1 MSSHSREDGEEP
13 LPDWSLRYKHSMQS
27 METIVDEP
35 SESTPQSWRHAGRA
49 SVYFDNRSNS
59 SSHGHDQIKRLH
71 SGSTRENR
79 YLDPTARLPSRSK
92 SQAKRLSRRL
102 SNRLSQSSEHFYE
115 GFEFQGWR
123 GPTSPTTHI
132 SDGIFRLEQLENS
145 HKVSEDPKKGDVVV
159 TVTAAT
165 ADEVEEPPKKY
176 GSRTWLVMFALCVTQ
191 LLNAFEGTVTSTAL
205 PTIVADLNG
214 GEEFIWIT
222 SGYFLTSTVF
232 QPLFGQTAD
241 IFGRKWLTIFAVA
254 AFVLGSGICGGAPTI
269 GVLILGRVIQG
280 IGGGGIN
287 VLVNVIVSDM
297 FAVRDR
303 GKFLAIV
310 LSAVSVGTSIGPIL
324 GGVIVQSTTWRWVF
338 YLNLPVGGV
347 ALILLFAFLE
357 ADSGKRGDQNASM
370 KEKLGRI
377 DYGGNVL
384 FITGVTLVLV
394 ALAYGG
400 NMWAWTSYS
409 TLLSLLVGFFILV
422 IFLFYEESN
431 YCKEPTLP
439 LRLFRNRTSATA
451 YAITFLHSLL
461 TLHILY
467 FLPVYFQ
474 AVKLANP
481 TESGVDMLPTV
492 LLLVPSSVISGA
504 LLSKFGRYKPFH
516 ILAFGLLVLALGL
529 FTRLRH
535 DSPAAMWAI
544 LQIIAA
550 VGSGLALSTLLPAA
564 QACLADS
571 DTASATAAWAFLRSF
586 GIVWG
591 VAVPSAIFSAQA
603 TNLVAQGIIS
613 DPDIAA
619 TLGTGGGAYEHAT
632 ADWIKT
638 VPTEGGLRDSVISLF
653 EQSLEAVWIF
663 GVAVAA
669 LAFLLAFLEREV
681 ALRQKLQAPQP
692 DEANADDSANGIQ
705 NRKRMN
711 DEVSAGQQEAV

>member
-1 MSSHSREDGEEP
+1 MPSCIQVAAQEP
-13 LPDWSLRYKHSMQS
+13 LPDWESLYSRSIPKMDAIIDEHSDGVS
-27 METIVDEP
+27 P
-35 SESTPQSWRHAGRA
+35 PWRRSYTLGA
-49 SVYFDNRSNS
+49 SQHIDDTSKISSHDQTTRLYNRST
-59 SSHGHDQIKRLH
+59 
-71 SGSTRENR
+71 SGTWKLENT
-79 YLDPTARLPSRSK
+79 LSRST
-92 SQAKRLSRRL
+92 SQAKRLSSRL
-102 SNRLSQSSEHFYE
+102 SNRLSQSSELFYE
-115 GFEFQGWR
+115 GFEFQGW
-123 GPTSPTTHI
+123 GDATLSTQHVD
-132 SDGIFRLEQLENS
+132 DGLRRLEPLDYPRQSSQDDGRSKSGET
-145 HKVSEDPKKGDVVV
+145 VV
-159 TVTAAT
+159 AAT
-165 ADEVEEPPKKY
+165 DQTGEEAEESPKKY

-205 PTIVADLNG
+205 PTIIADLHG
-214 GEEFIWIT
+214 GEEFIWVT

-241 IFGRKWLTIFAVA
+241 IFGRKWLILFAVA

-324 GGVIVQSTTWRWVF
+324 GGVIVERTTWRWVF

-347 ALILLFAFLE
+347 SLLLLFAFLE
-357 ADSGKRGDQNASM
+357 ADPGGKRASRSIGIVQ
-370 KEKLGRI
+370 KLRRI

-384 FITGVTLVLV
+384 FITGVTLILV
-394 ALAYGG
+394 GLAYGG
-400 NMWAWTSYS
+400 TLWSWTSYS
-409 TLLSLLVGFFILV
+409 TLVSLLVGFFIVV

-461 TLHILY
+461 TLEILY

-474 AVKLANP
+474 AIKLSDP
-481 TESGVDMLPTV
+481 TESGVNTLPTV
-492 LLLVPSSVISGA
+492 LLLVPSSVISGG

-516 ILAFGLLVLALGL
+516 IAGFGLLVLALGL

-535 DSPAAMWAI
+535 DSPTGMWVV
-544 LQIIAA
+544 LQIISAT
-550 VGSGLALSTLLPAA
+550 GSGLALSTLLPAA
-564 QACLADS
+564 QACLSDS
-571 DTASATAAWAFLRSF
+571 DTAAATAAWAFLRSF

-603 TNLVAQGIIS
+603 TSLTEKGLIV
-613 DPDIAA
+613 DPDTAA
-619 TLGTGGGAYEHAT
+619 ILGTGGGAYEHAT
-632 ADWIKT
+632 ADWVKS
-638 VPTEGGLRDSVISLF
+638 VPTAGGLRDSVISLF
-653 EQSLEAVWIF
+653 EQSLEVVWIF
-663 GVAVAA
+663 GAAVAA
-669 LAFLLAFLEREV
+669 LGFLLVFLEKEV
-681 ALRQKLQAPQP
+681 PLRQKLEPKHR
-692 DEANADDSANGIQ
+692 EE
-705 NRKRMN
+705 RN
-711 DEVSAGQQEAV
+711 DEIPVREREIV

>member
-1 MSSHSREDGEEP
+1 MPSCVQEDAQQP
-13 LPDWSLRYKHSMQS
+13 LPDWESLYKRSMLNMDTIIDQHSDD
-27 METIVDEP
+27 VP
-35 SESTPQSWRHAGRA
+35 PPWR
-49 SVYFDNRSNS
+49 RSYARGSSQHIDINS
-59 SSHGHDQIKRLH
+59 HDQTTRLC
-71 SGSTRENR
+71 
-79 YLDPTARLPSRSK
+79 SRSRSDTWK
-92 SQAKRLSRRL
+92 LENTLSRSTSQAKRLSSHL
-102 SNRLSQSSEHFYE
+102 SNRLSQSSELFYE
-115 GFEFQGWR
+115 GFEFQGL
-123 GPTSPTTHI
+123 GDAALSTQHI
-132 SDGIFRLEQLENS
+132 DDGLRRLEPPDYPRQSS
-145 HKVSEDPKKGDVVV
+145 HDDGRSKSGEIVVAAADQTGED
-159 TVTAAT
+159 A
-165 ADEVEEPPKKY
+165 EPPKKY

-205 PTIVADLNG
+205 PTIIADLEG
-214 GEEFIWIT
+214 GEEFIWVT

-241 IFGRKWLTIFAVA
+241 IFGRKWLILFAVA

-324 GGVIVQSTTWRWVF
+324 GGLIVERTTWRWVF

-347 ALILLFAFLE
+347 SLLLLFAFLD
-357 ADSGKRGDQNASM
+357 ADPGGKRVGRSIGIGR
-370 KEKLGRI
+370 KLRRI

-384 FITGVTLVLV
+384 FITGVTLILV
-394 ALAYGG
+394 ALAFGG
-400 NMWAWTSYS
+400 TVWPWTSYS
-409 TLLSLLVGFFILV
+409 TLVSLFAGFFIVV

-461 TLHILY
+461 TLEILY

-474 AVKLANP
+474 AIKLSNP
-481 TESGVDMLPTV
+481 TQSGVNTLPTV
-492 LLLVPSSVISGA
+492 LLLVPSSVISGG

-516 ILAFGLLVLALGL
+516 LAGFGLLVLALGL

-535 DSPAAMWAI
+535 DSPTGMLVI
-544 LQIIAA
+544 LQIISAI
-550 VGSGLALSTLLPAA
+550 GSGLALSTLLPAA
-564 QACLADS
+564 QACLSDS
-571 DTASATAAWAFLRSF
+571 DTAAATAAWAFLRSF

-603 TNLVAQGIIS
+603 TSLTEKGLIV
-613 DPDIAA
+613 DPNTAA
-619 TLGTGGGAYEHAT
+619 ILGTGGGAYEHAT
-632 ADWIKT
+632 ADWVNS
-638 VPTEGGLRDSVISLF
+638 VPTAGGLRDSVILLF
-653 EQSLEAVWIF
+653 EQSLEVVWIF
-663 GVAVAA
+663 GAAVAA
-669 LAFLLAFLEREV
+669 LGFLLTFLEKEV
-681 ALRQKLQAPQP
+681 ALRQKLEPVKGEGGSSDA
-692 DEANADDSANGIQ
+692 SAERTNHRVDG
-705 NRKRMN
+705 N
-711 DEVSAGQQEAV
+711 DEMPVREREIV